1 MIKAPFAQGI
11 KFLPEQGRNLPPKG
25 VTKVERLNHHRDRS
39 EASRRFV
46 MTPDWGRR
54 VPSELPELEVPE
66 LKNPRLEARR
76 KAREETQTK
85 EKTKTKEAVQEVVS
99 PTLPQ
104 PKMRGVN
111 ILLTVLAII
120 GCIHVMVMMGIELNR
135 MVASQQEIKR
145 LTAETQV
152 LEQEGAGLQSVLDNA
167 NNPEF
172 REQLARRAGFAYS
185 DEARWLSVPSTQTQ
199 PVTTNQP

>member
-1 MIKAPFAQGI
+1 VIRAPSAQGM
-11 KFLPEQGRNLPPKG
+11 NLG
-25 VTKVERLNHHRDRS
+25 VTKVERLSRQRS
-39 EASRRFV
+39 GEKSRFV

-54 VPSELPELEVPE
+54 KVEVPEVDIPE

-76 KAREETQTK
+76 KAKEEAKAK
-85 EKTKTKEAVQEVVS
+85 EPVMQETVIA
-99 PTLPQ
+99 PTLPANQ

-111 ILLTVLAII
+111 ILLTALAIV
-120 GCIHVMVMMGIELNR
+120 GCIHILVMMTIELNR

-152 LEQEGAGLQSVLDNA
+152 LEAEVAGLQSVLDNA

-185 DEARWLSVPSTQTQ
+185 DEARWLSVPSTPEQ
-199 PVTTNQP
+199 PATSNQP